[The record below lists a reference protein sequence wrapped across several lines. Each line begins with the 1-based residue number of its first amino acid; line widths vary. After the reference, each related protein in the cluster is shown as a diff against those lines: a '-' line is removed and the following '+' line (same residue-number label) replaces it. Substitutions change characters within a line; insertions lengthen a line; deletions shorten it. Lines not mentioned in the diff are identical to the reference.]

1 MFKCSQHSNADPPSL
16 FAKGSWPSPTMISAI
31 SGFRILA
38 HAVVEAICDPTW
50 LMGHLL
56 RQIRFRGSIG
66 QRHLFYL
73 SFCPFNN
80 GTDATFIP
88 H

>member
-1 MFKCSQHSNADPPSL
+1 
-16 FAKGSWPSPTMISAI
+16 MISAI

-56 RQIRFRGSIG
+56 RQIRFHGSIG

-80 GTDATFIP
+80 GTGRYFYSPLNFTWLFPLALMLP
-88 H
+88 